1 MRHLKKFN
9 ESLDFDPE
17 VLAWAEDNLDMIPVD
32 DKQYKMVK
40 AEYNEAMLR
49 EYCEMNLAYLI
60 DEGFFIDV
68 QPHKLSTIF
77 PVGAYYN
84 IILRKQSITNRYG
97 VTTPYFRWSDIK
109 DHYIPFILRIQ
120 KSYKLASNYINFTS
134 SNNMDL
140 KSELIS
146 TLDSAN
152 IYWDLS
158 RITFKIEE
166 YSL

>member
-1 MRHLKKFN
+1 MKHLRKFN

-17 VLAWAEDNLDMIPVD
+17 VLAWAEENLDMIPVD

-40 AEYNEAMLR
+40 AEYDTAMLKD
-49 EYCEMNLAYLI
+49 YCEMNLAYLM

-68 QPHKLSTIF
+68 HSHSG
-77 PVGAYYN
+77 VYYN
-84 IILRKQSITNRYG
+84 IILRKSLTTNQNG
-97 VTTPYFRWSDIK
+97 VHTSYFKWNDIK

-120 KSYKLASNYINFTS
+120 KKYKLSSDYINFTS
-134 SNNMDL
+134 SNSMDL
-140 KSELIS
+140 KSEYIS
-146 TLDSAN
+146 TLDNVN

-166 YSL
+166 NSL

>member
-1 MRHLKKFN
+1 MKFLRKFN

-60 DEGFFIDV
+60 DEGFYIEI
-68 QPHKLSTIF
+68 HWN
-77 PVGAYYN
+77 GGGYYN
-84 IILRKQSITNRYG
+84 IILRKSLTTNQNG
-97 VTTPYFRWSDIK
+97 VHTSYFKWDDIK

-120 KSYKLASNYINFTS
+120 KIYKLATDYINFTS
-134 SNNMDL
+134 SNGMDL
-140 KSELIS
+140 KSEYIS
-146 TLDSAN
+146 TLDNVN

-158 RITFKIEE
+158 RITFKINDD
-166 YSL
+166 SL

>member
-1 MRHLKKFN
+1 MKFLRKFN
-9 ESLDFDPE
+9 ESTDFDPE
-17 VLAWAEDNLDMIPVD
+17 VLAWTKDNLDMIPID
-32 DKQYKMVK
+32 DKQYKMAK

-60 DEGFFIDV
+60 DEGFFIDI
-68 QPHKLSTIF
+68 HWN
-77 PVGAYYN
+77 GGGYYN
-84 IILRKQSITNRYG
+84 IILRKSLTTNQHG
-97 VTTPYFRWSDIK
+97 VHTSYFKWDDIK

-120 KSYKLASNYINFTS
+120 KSYKLATNYINFTS
-134 SNNMDL
+134 SNGMDL
-140 KSELIS
+140 KSEYIS
-146 TLDSAN
+146 TLDNVN

>member
-1 MRHLKKFN
+1 MKFLRKFN

-32 DKQYKMVK
+32 DKQYKMIK
-40 AEYNEAMLR
+40 AEYDTAMLKD
-49 EYCEMNLAYLI
+49 YCEMNLAYLI

-68 QPHKLSTIF
+68 HPH
-77 PVGAYYN
+77 GGGYYN
-84 IILRKQSITNRYG
+84 IILRKSLTRSQYG
-97 VTTPYFRWSDIK
+97 VHTSYFKWNDVK

-120 KSYKLASNYINFTS
+120 KKYKLSSDYINFTS
-134 SNNMDL
+134 SNSMDL
-140 KSELIS
+140 KSEYIS
-146 TLDSAN
+146 TLDNAN

-166 YSL
+166 NSL

>member
-1 MRHLKKFN
+1 MKHLRKFN
-9 ESLDFDPE
+9 ESVDFDPE
-17 VLAWAEDNLDMIPVD
+17 VLAWTEENLDMIPVD
-32 DKQYKMVK
+32 DKQYKMAK
-40 AEYNEAMLR
+40 AEYDTAMLKD
-49 EYCEMNLAYLI
+49 YCEMNLAYLI

-68 QPHKLSTIF
+68 QPHS
-77 PVGAYYN
+77 GAYYN
-84 IILRKQSITNRYG
+84 IILRKSSTTNQHG
-97 VTTPYFRWSDIK
+97 VITPYFKWDDVK
-109 DHYIPFILRIQ
+109 NHYIPFILRIQ

-146 TLDSAN
+146 TLDNTN

>member
-1 MRHLKKFN
+1 MKHLRKFN

-17 VLAWAEDNLDMIPVD
+17 VLAWAEENLDMMPVD

-49 EYCEMNLAYLI
+49 EYCEMNLAYLL
-60 DEGFFIDV
+60 DEGFYIEI
-68 QPHKLSTIF
+68 HWN
-77 PVGAYYN
+77 GGGYYN
-84 IILRKQSITNRYG
+84 IILRKSLTTNQNG
-97 VTTPYFRWSDIK
+97 VHTSYFKWDDIK

-120 KSYKLASNYINFTS
+120 KKYKLSSDYINFTS
-134 SNNMDL
+134 SNGMDL
-140 KSELIS
+140 KSEYIS
-146 TLDSAN
+146 TLDNVN

-166 YSL
+166 NSL